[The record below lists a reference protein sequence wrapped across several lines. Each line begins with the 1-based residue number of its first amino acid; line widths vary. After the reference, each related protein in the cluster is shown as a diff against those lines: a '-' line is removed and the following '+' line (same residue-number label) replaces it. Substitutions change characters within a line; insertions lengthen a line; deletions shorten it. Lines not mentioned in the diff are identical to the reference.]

1 MNEVW
6 KMVLSFLAG
15 IALGT
20 IFFGGLWLTIRI
32 GISSKWSAFWFPG
45 SLLLRMSIVL
55 AGFYIVSAGHWERL
69 LVCFLAF
76 VIVRIIFP
84 RFTPDAEKTTHL
96 PLEF

>member
-15 IALGT
+15 IVLGT

-32 GISSKWSAFWFPG
+32 GISSRWSALLFPG

-55 AGFYIVSAGHWERL
+55 AGFYFVSAGHWERL

-76 VIVRIIFP
+76 VIVRSIFP
-84 RFTPDAEKTTHL
+84 RFTKDAEKPTHL
-96 PLEF
+96 KLES